1 MSAINSLSGACRE
14 PFGSNLAPKPVERR
28 HKQLGCHTP
37 HHAQL
42 KCQRRQQLPSPKRR
56 LLRARRPLPVARVS
70 KIRGEGLAQAVGQ
83 DANHVLAL
91 AVVGGQLEL
100 GEAAED
106 VVGVFL
112 GLFVADLLGD
122 AGGEEAVGAA
132 FADLVDV
139 EEDRGEGRGRG
150 ADPVDWGDY

>member
-1 MSAINSLSGACRE
+1 MPPS
-14 PFGSNLAPKPVERR
+14 KTTERK
-28 HKQLGCHTP
+28 HQQLGCHTP

-42 KCQRRQQLPSPKRR
+42 KRQRRQQLPSPKRR
-56 LLRARRPLPVARVS
+56 LLRARRPVPVARVP
-70 KIRGEGLAQAVGQ
+70 KVWGEGLAKAVGQ
-83 DANHVLAL
+83 DADHVPAL
-91 AVVGGQLEL
+91 AVVVRGQLEL

-132 FADLVDV
+132 FADLVNV
-139 EEDRGEGRGRG
+139 EEDRGEDRGRG
-150 ADPVDWGDY
+150 ANPVDWGDYY